1 MTEKR
6 NRAWMVLLILAVS
19 LITASFS
26 AVLLNNYHLKRRF
39 ELLGTFC
46 GEVIHARPDMEQTIL
61 ELVKETDGMTLSGRQ
76 NFLQTFGYR
85 ASDFGQDGGIIFLA
99 VGVGLLIGGLLFFL
113 AFWYWHRR
121 SILQIK
127 MLTDYLEK
135 INTGSQGLLLEAS
148 EDDCS
153 KLQDEIYKTVT
164 TLYQTRDAA
173 IAAKNN
179 FADNLA
185 NIAHQLKTPITT
197 LSLSVQ
203 MMEANPSLEYISQMK
218 KQLSRLTYLEEAL
231 LLLSRID
238 AGTLSFHRRFV
249 DVFTLLMLAA
259 DNLQQIL
266 KQAGVKID
274 IPEME
279 EIKVFV
285 DLDWTMEAI
294 MNLMKNC
301 VEHSEEGMTVHCSC
315 EENPLYVQ
323 IKIWDEGR
331 GFLKE
336 DMPHLFERFYRGK
349 SAKKDSVGI
358 GLSIAKEIIEMQNG
372 ILSANNLVTGGA
384 CFEIRL
390 YSH

>member
-1 MTEKR
+1 MTGKR
-6 NRAWMVLLILAVS
+6 NRRWNVLLILAVS
-19 LITASFS
+19 LITASLS
-26 AVLLNNYHLKRRF
+26 TLLLNSYHLKRRF

-61 ELVKETDGMTLSGRQ
+61 ELVKETDGIKQSEQQ
-76 NFLQTFGYR
+76 NFLQMFGYH
-85 ASDFGQDGGIIFLA
+85 ASDFGQDGGVIFLA
-99 VGVGLLIGGLLFFL
+99 IVIGMAIGSFLFVFT
-113 AFWYWHRR
+113 FWYLHRK
-121 SILQIK
+121 SAVQIK

-135 INTGSQGLLLEAS
+135 INTGKQGLLLEAS
-148 EDDCS
+148 EGNYS

-164 TLYQTRDAA
+164 MLYQTRDAA
-173 IAAKNN
+173 IAAKNG
-179 FADNLA
+179 FAENLA

-203 MMEANPSLEYISQMK
+203 MMEANPSLEYVSQMK

-249 DVFTLLMLAA
+249 DVFTLLILAA

-266 KQAGVKID
+266 KQSGVKID

-315 EENPLYVQ
+315 EENPFYVQ
-323 IKIWDEGR
+323 IKIWDEGM

-349 SAKKDSVGI
+349 AAKKDSVGI

-390 YSH
+390 YRH

>member
-1 MTEKR
+1 MTGKR
-6 NRAWMVLLILAVS
+6 NRRWNVLLILAVS
-19 LITASFS
+19 LITASLS
-26 AVLLNNYHLKRRF
+26 TLLLNNYHLKRRF

-61 ELVKETDGMTLSGRQ
+61 ELVKETDGIKQSEQQ
-76 NFLQTFGYR
+76 NFLQMFGYH
-85 ASDFGQDGGIIFLA
+85 ASDFGQDGGVIFLA
-99 VGVGLLIGGLLFFL
+99 IVIGMAIGSFLFVFT
-113 AFWYWHRR
+113 FWYLHRK
-121 SILQIK
+121 SAVQIK

-135 INTGSQGLLLEAS
+135 VNTGKQGLLLEAS
-148 EDDCS
+148 EGNYS

-164 TLYQTRDAA
+164 MLYQTRDAA

-203 MMEANPSLEYISQMK
+203 MMKVNSSLEYPLQME
-218 KQLSRLTYLEEAL
+218 KQLSRLTHLEEAL

-266 KQAGVKID
+266 KQSGVKID

-336 DMPHLFERFYRGK
+336 DMLHLFERFYRGK
-349 SAKKDSVGI
+349 AAKKDSVGI

-390 YSH
+390 YRH

>member
-26 AVLLNNYHLKRRF
+26 AVLLNNYHLRKRF
-39 ELLGTFC
+39 ELFGTFC

-61 ELVKETDGMTLSGRQ
+61 ELVKETDGMKQSEQQ
-76 NFLQTFGYR
+76 NFLQMFGYR
-85 ASDFGQDGGIIFLA
+85 ASDFGQDGGVIFLA
-99 VGVGLLIGGLLFFL
+99 IAIGMAIGGFLFVFT
-113 AFWYWHRR
+113 FWYLHRK
-121 SILQIK
+121 SAVQIK

-135 INTGSQGLLLEAS
+135 INTGKQGLLLEAS
-148 EDDCS
+148 EGNYS

-164 TLYQTRDAA
+164 MLYQTRDAA
-173 IAAKNN
+173 IAAKNG
-179 FADNLA
+179 FAENLA

-203 MMEANPSLEYISQMK
+203 MMEANPSLEYVSQMK
-218 KQLSRLTYLEEAL
+218 KQLSRLTHLEEAL

-238 AGTLSFHRRFV
+238 AGTLAFHRSSV

-279 EIKVFV
+279 EIKVLV

-315 EENPLYVQ
+315 EKNPLYVQ
-323 IKIWDEGR
+323 IKIWAEGR

-349 SAKKDSVGI
+349 AAKKDSVGI

-390 YSH
+390 YRH

>member
-1 MTEKR
+1 MTGKR
-6 NRAWMVLLILAVS
+6 NRRWNVLLILAVS
-19 LITASFS
+19 LITASLS
-26 AVLLNNYHLKRRF
+26 TLLLNNYHLKRRF

-61 ELVKETDGMTLSGRQ
+61 ELVKETDGIKQSEQQ
-76 NFLQTFGYR
+76 NFLQMFGYH
-85 ASDFGQDGGIIFLA
+85 ASDFGQDGGVIFLTVA
-99 VGVGLLIGGLLFFL
+99 IGLAIGGFLFVF
-113 AFWYWHRR
+113 AFWYSHRK
-121 SILQIK
+121 SALQIK

-135 INTGSQGLLLEAS
+135 VNTGRQGLLLEAS
-148 EDDCS
+148 EGNYS

-164 TLYQTRDAA
+164 MLYQTRDAA

-203 MMEANPSLEYISQMK
+203 MMKVNSSLEYPLQME
-218 KQLSRLTYLEEAL
+218 KQLSRLTHLEEAL

-266 KQAGVKID
+266 KQSGVKID

-315 EENPLYVQ
+315 EENPFYVQ
-323 IKIWDEGR
+323 IKIWDEGM

-349 SAKKDSVGI
+349 AAKKDSVGI

-390 YSH
+390 YRH